1 MKEIKFDSGEN
12 DLRAKIERLQRER
25 DDAYAEVMEARAIVG
40 LDPFS
45 THGQLL
51 AELRRVF
58 GHSTAAKISHD
69 PEDAYD
75 E

>member
-1 MKEIKFDSGEN
+1 MKEIKLGDD
-12 DLRAKIERLQRER
+12 DLRAQIDRLKRER

-40 LDPFS
+40 LDPFA

-58 GHSTAAKISHD
+58 N
-69 PEDAYD
+69 E
-75 E
+75 

>member
-58 GHSTAAKISHD
+58 GHPTAAKIFHD